1 MASTK
6 LIVQNMIVSIMR
18 IDQSDYI
25 SLTDIA
31 RVKNPDEPK
40 DVVKNWLRS
49 RSTIEFLG
57 LWEKIN
63 NPNFKGVEFDSF
75 KSKAGANS
83 FTLSPNKW
91 IETTSAIG
99 IRSSSGR
106 GGGTYAHKDI
116 AFEFASW
123 ISLFSTG
130 GVFGEISKLSLGGLL
145 QNQCPPGISKIAN
158 NVPRGSRTTHRHRHL
173 QPHPT
178 FTGSLPALAAERR
191 RNSGTVAELGRGI
204 RWLG

>member
-116 AFEFASW
+116 AF
-123 ISLFSTG
+123 
-130 GVFGEISKLSLGGLL
+130 
-145 QNQCPPGISKIAN
+145 
-158 NVPRGSRTTHRHRHL
+158 
-173 QPHPT
+173 
-178 FTGSLPALAAERR
+178 
-191 RNSGTVAELGRGI
+191 
-204 RWLG
+204 